1 MISDVVAGAGDGR
14 MIQNIQKREEELQEM
29 EQNKSILYRLT
40 HHSCYLLLFISEG
53 TSGLRYGRCHIVNK
67 SRLPHCHPLKIVT
80 DQLEFSSFF
89 VHYTSKSSKFTRLR
103 NMNNI
108 LRITTTSI
116 FHVQTPMGGQF
127 INFTLKFTSVTTLIC
142 RFECSTERSEIECH
156 FDENAHT
163 SK

>member
-1 MISDVVAGAGDGR
+1 MVEWSRIYRKEKKNYKKPSKIKVYCIDW
-14 MIQNIQKREEELQEM
+14 LT
-29 EQNKSILYRLT
+29 ILVI
-40 HHSCYLLLFISEG
+40 CCCFISEG

-108 LRITTTSI
+108 LKITTTSI
-116 FHVQTPMGGQF
+116 FHVQTPMRRQF
-127 INFTLKFTSVTTLIC
+127 IKCTLKFTSVTTLIC
-142 RFECSTERSEIECH
+142 RFECSKERSEIECH
-156 FDENAHT
+156 FDKNAHT